1 MNIAVKGSTEEEIQM
16 LKDVQAIIQQ
26 QMEERLKDLGILK
39 KEIID
44 NRRYLFEEVPIQLQ
58 QLVDQEGPVRE
69 HYYTETYNRVLELSR
84 MYYNPYFGMID
95 FIDHALEDE
104 ESCYYIGKR
113 GLTKEGEPVI
123 LDWRTP
129 AASLF
134 YQQRLGQMSFRAPG
148 GQHQV
153 DLLHRRQYII
163 KNGVFKGMFDSEL
176 NIQDEILQ
184 MVLSGSSGTRLK
196 EIIATIQKDQD
207 DVIREPLDTNVILN
221 GVDGC
226 GKTTIVLHRIAY
238 LLYNYRQQLTN
249 NILIIGPN
257 ELFMDYISNVLP
269 DLGETDNSFQ
279 FTVKELATRLVR
291 PKRSCMKTRD
301 YYERMLTGRDKSFL
315 KDAQYKSSLD
325 FKNDLDKAFKEF
337 EEKQAAT
344 EDFVFQGNVI
354 MSAEERNQMFFKTQL
369 RLPYIRRCE
378 KIKRTIRARLRDL
391 RNDVLRRL
399 RTYYKEQIIAAKK
412 KGDYY
417 RVNALQLEL
426 AENVHKYFIEVYEQ
440 IQKVRDL
447 YIIPDAEEWY
457 AEASHAGK
465 DRQWTEDDLIGLL
478 YVKTKLEG
486 KGCYPIRHLVIDE
499 AQDISMFGF
508 YVLRQVTNAES
519 YTVVGDVR
527 QKIKGTAHNSMMDN
541 WQKVL
546 SSAERAKVHYRE
558 MNLSYRSTKEI
569 IDYARGLLKNKTE
582 MKAVDRSG
590 KPVKHLVFNNP
601 QELADMIVS
610 SAKEMQEDGMEHCAI
625 LCQTIAEAR
634 VLNGLIKEKLDCQL
648 ISTEHDKTDAPLVIM
663 PVYFAKGLEFDGVIA
678 VEASKP
684 KEDGLLSYILC
695 TRALHEL
702 VHITAGELMQS

>member
-221 GVDGC
+221 GVAGC

-465 DRQWTEDDLIGLL
+465 DRNKSLVRGSKADCPGWDRHIRLRIFEDLFDLRRHFCQSTAFDRFHDGDIHTVFAGYFIALSGLNALALPVGIVDLQLNEFSFRMLGQDLVKHFGTVMEREADMFGQAFFLLFGSKSETVGFLDLRIAVFVKSMQKDKVKIACLRPLQHRIKQRLIFLSGLQLEDRDLIGQ
-478 YVKTKLEG
+478 LERLAG
-486 KGCYPIRHLVIDE
+486 V
-499 AQDISMFGF
+499 AF
-508 YVLRQVTNAES
+508 YNA
-519 YTVVGDVR
+519 
-527 QKIKGTAHNSMMDN
+527 
-541 WQKVL
+541 
-546 SSAERAKVHYRE
+546 
-558 MNLSYRSTKEI
+558 
-569 IDYARGLLKNKTE
+569 
-582 MKAVDRSG
+582 
-590 KPVKHLVFNNP
+590 
-601 QELADMIVS
+601 LADRCFRTAPI
-610 SAKEMQEDGMEHCAI
+610 I
-625 LCQTIAEAR
+625 Y
-634 VLNGLIKEKLDCQL
+634 
-648 ISTEHDKTDAPLVIM
+648 ISCVKICETGCHKFIHHLFCGFQII
-663 PVYFAKGLEFDGVIA
+663 GA
-678 VEASKP
+678 V
-684 KEDGLLSYILC
+684 C
-695 TRALHEL
+695 
-702 VHITAGELMQS
+702 